1 MLTLS
6 AAGKSIEDIE
16 TLIHDELTSNPDEE
30 ELKIL
35 IDGPSRAGDIKKILE
50 TEGITDV
57 VPEDDDG
64 LLYLLATRKV
74 PKPEPEPE
82 PESKPESESESE
94 SESPSQSAQST
105 ASAASPTPRKVPAIP
120 NSTGI
125 LISYETGKFRPAF
138 MARFTAS
145 LAQAKTRPDVI
156 GLLNGAV
163 SLAAYNAPSCE
174 DLKRLEADG
183 VQILVSGA
191 CSDRLGMT
199 ESLGA
204 GIVAEM
210 SEILDAVL
218 SCEKIISI

>member
-6 AAGKSIEDIE
+6 AAGKSTDDIE
-16 TLIHDELTSNPDEE
+16 TLIHDALTGNPDEE

-64 LLYLLATRKV
+64 MLYLLATRKV
-74 PKPEPEPE
+74 QNPEAEQTP
-82 PESKPESESESE
+82 E
-94 SESPSQSAQST
+94 SESPSESAQT
-105 ASAASPTPRKVPAIP
+105 TDPKTSPLPRKVPAIP

-125 LISYETGKFRPAF
+125 LISCEAGKYRPAF
-138 MARFTAS
+138 MAKFIAS

-156 GLLNGAV
+156 GLLNAAV
-163 SLAAYNAPSCE
+163 SLAAYNAVSCE

-199 ESLGA
+199 EALGA
-204 GIVAEM
+204 GTLADM

>member
-1 MLTLS
+1 MLTLI

-16 TLIHDELTSNPDEE
+16 TLIHDAVTGNEAED

-35 IDGPSRAGDIKKILE
+35 VDGPSRAGEIKKILE
-50 TEGITDV
+50 AEGISDV

-64 LLYLLATRKV
+64 MLYLLATRKILK
-74 PKPEPEPE
+74 PESEQTPEPEPAE
-82 PESKPESESESE
+82 PE
-94 SESPSQSAQST
+94 SESPSKSVQTPAPKT
-105 ASAASPTPRKVPAIP
+105 SPIPRKVPAIP

-125 LISYETGKFRPAF
+125 LISYEAGKYRPAF
-138 MARFTAS
+138 TAKFIAS

-163 SLAAYNAPSCE
+163 SLAAYNAVSCE

-191 CSDRLGMT
+191 CSDRLGIT
-199 ESLGA
+199 EALGA
-204 GIVAEM
+204 GNIADM

>member
-1 MLTLS
+1 MNNMLTLS
-6 AAGKSIEDIE
+6 AAGKSADDIE
-16 TLIHDELTSNPDEE
+16 TLIHDALTNNLYEE

-35 IDGPSRAGDIKKILE
+35 IDGPSRAGEIKKILE
-50 TEGITDV
+50 AEGITDV

-64 LLYLLATRKV
+64 MLYLLATRKV
-74 PKPEPEPE
+74 QKPEAEQPSSELAPNSE
-82 PESKPESESESE
+82 LGKPEEQNT
-94 SESPSQSAQST
+94 SPI
-105 ASAASPTPRKVPAIP
+105 PRKIPAIP

-125 LISYETGKFRPAF
+125 LISCEAGKYRPAF
-138 MARFTAS
+138 MAKFIAS

-156 GLLNGAV
+156 GLLNAAV
-163 SLAAYNAPSCE
+163 SLAAYNAVSCE

-183 VQILVSGA
+183 VQILVSWA
-191 CSDRLGMT
+191 CSDRLGIT

-204 GIVAEM
+204 GVAADM

>member
-6 AAGKSIEDIE
+6 AAGKSTDDIE
-16 TLIHDELTSNPDEE
+16 TLIHDAITGNPDEE

-35 IDGPSRAGDIKKILE
+35 IDGPSRAGDIKRILE

-64 LLYLLATRKV
+64 MLYLLATRKV
-74 PKPEPEPE
+74 QTPETEQIPE
-82 PESKPESESESE
+82 PESE
-94 SESPSQSAQST
+94 SAQT
-105 ASAASPTPRKVPAIP
+105 TDPKTSPIPRKVPAIP

-125 LISYETGKFRPAF
+125 LISCEAGKYRPAF
-138 MARFTAS
+138 MAKFIAS
-145 LAQAKTRPDVI
+145 LTQAKTRPDVI
-156 GLLNGAV
+156 GLLNAAV

-174 DLKRLEADG
+174 DLKQLEADG
-183 VQILVSGA
+183 VQILVSGT

-204 GIVAEM
+204 GNIADM

>member
-6 AAGKSIEDIE
+6 AAGKSTDDIE
-16 TLIHDELTSNPDEE
+16 TMIRDALTGNPDEE

-35 IDGPSRAGDIKKILE
+35 IDGPSRAGEIKKILE
-50 TEGITDV
+50 AEGISDV

-64 LLYLLATRKV
+64 MLYLLATRSV
-74 PKPEPEPE
+74 QKPEAAQPTLESAPDSKVGQPPEQQP
-82 PESKPESESESE
+82 
-94 SESPSQSAQST
+94 
-105 ASAASPTPRKVPAIP
+105 SPTPRKIPSIP

-125 LISYETGKFRPAF
+125 LISCEAGKYRPAF
-138 MARFTAS
+138 MAKFIAS
-145 LAQAKTRPDVI
+145 IAQAQTRPDVI

-163 SLAAYNAPSCE
+163 SLAAYNAVSCE
-174 DLKRLEADG
+174 DLKQLEADG
-183 VQILVSGA
+183 VQVLVSGA

-204 GIVAEM
+204 GIVADM

>member
-6 AAGKSIEDIE
+6 AAGKAADDIE
-16 TLIHDELTSNPDEE
+16 TMIHDALAGNPDEE

-35 IDGPSRAGDIKKILE
+35 IDGPSRAGEVKKILGA
-50 TEGITDV
+50 EGITDV

-64 LLYLLATRKV
+64 LLYLLATREV
-74 PKPEPEPE
+74 QSPEKL
-82 PESKPESESESE
+82 SKPLSESAPDSE
-94 SESPSQSAQST
+94 SGMLSAQKV
-105 ASAASPTPRKVPAIP
+105 SPTPRKIPAIP

-125 LISYETGKFRPAF
+125 LISCEAGKFRPAF
-138 MARFTAS
+138 MTKFIAS

-156 GLLNGAV
+156 GLLNAAV
-163 SLAAYNAPSCE
+163 SLAAYNAPSCD
-174 DLKRLEADG
+174 DLRQLEADG

-199 ESLGA
+199 ESLGV
-204 GIVAEM
+204 GVVADM
-210 SEILDAVL
+210 PEILDAVL

>member
-6 AAGKSIEDIE
+6 AAGKSTDDIE
-16 TLIHDELTSNPDEE
+16 TLIHDALTGNPDEE

-35 IDGPSRAGDIKKILE
+35 IDGPSRAGDIKRILE

-64 LLYLLATRKV
+64 MLYLLATRKV
-74 PKPEPEPE
+74 QNPKAEQPPE
-82 PESKPESESESE
+82 PESE
-94 SESPSQSAQST
+94 SAQT
-105 ASAASPTPRKVPAIP
+105 TEPKTSPIPRKVPAIP

-125 LISYETGKFRPAF
+125 LISCEAGKYRPAF
-138 MARFTAS
+138 MAKFIAS

-163 SLAAYNAPSCE
+163 SLAAYNAVPCE

-204 GIVAEM
+204 GTLADM

>member
-16 TLIHDELTSNPDEE
+16 ALIHDGIAGNPEEE

-35 IDGPSRAGDIKKILE
+35 IDGPSRAGEIRKILE
-50 TEGITDV
+50 AEGITDV

-64 LLYLLATRKV
+64 MLYLLATRRV
-74 PKPEPEPE
+74 EKPEII
-82 PESKPESESESE
+82 SKPTSESAPDSE
-94 SESPSQSAQST
+94 VGTPPEEQKVSPL
-105 ASAASPTPRKVPAIP
+105 PKKIP

-125 LISYETGKFRPAF
+125 LISCESGKYRPAF
-138 MARFTAS
+138 MAKFTAS

-156 GLLNGAV
+156 GLLNAAV
-163 SLAAYNAPSCE
+163 SLAAYNAPSCD
-174 DLKRLEADG
+174 DLRRLEADG

-199 ESLGA
+199 EALGA
-204 GIVAEM
+204 GVVADM
-210 SEILDAVL
+210 AEILDAVL

>member
-6 AAGKSIEDIE
+6 AAGKSIDYIE
-16 TLIHDELTSNPDEE
+16 TLIHDALTSNPDEE

-35 IDGPSRAGDIKKILE
+35 IDGPSRAGEIRKILE
-50 TEGITDV
+50 AEGITDV

-74 PKPEPEPE
+74 DKSQ
-82 PESKPESESESE
+82 PESDTP
-94 SESPSQSAQST
+94 P
-105 ASAASPTPRKVPAIP
+105 SAAEASPEQTPTPTTSPMPRKIPAIP

-125 LISYETGKFRPAF
+125 LISCEAGKYRPAF
-138 MARFTAS
+138 MAKFTAS

-156 GLLNGAV
+156 GLMNGAV
-163 SLAAYNAPSCE
+163 SLAAYNAVSCD

-183 VQILVSGA
+183 VKVLVSGA

-204 GIVAEM
+204 GVVADM

>member
-6 AAGKSIEDIE
+6 AAGKSIDDIE
-16 TLIHDELTSNPDEE
+16 TLIHDALTSNPDEE

-35 IDGPSRAGDIKKILE
+35 IDGPSHAGEVKKILE
-50 TEGITDV
+50 AEEITDV

-64 LLYLLATRKV
+64 MLYLLATRKV
-74 PKPEPEPE
+74 QKPEPETE
-82 PESKPESESESE
+82 PAPE
-94 SESPSQSAQST
+94 SESPSESEQT
-105 ASAASPTPRKVPAIP
+105 TELKTPPTPKKIPAIP

-125 LISYETGKFRPAF
+125 LISCEAGKFRPAF
-138 MARFTAS
+138 MAKFTAS

-156 GLLNGAV
+156 GLMNGAV
-163 SLAAYNAPSCE
+163 SLAAYNAPSCD
-174 DLKRLEADG
+174 DLKQLEAEG
-183 VQILVSGA
+183 VQILVSGV

-199 ESLGA
+199 EALGA
-204 GIVAEM
+204 GSIADM

>member
-6 AAGKSIEDIE
+6 AAGKSIDDIE
-16 TLIHDELTSNPDEE
+16 TLIRDALAGNPDEE

-50 TEGITDV
+50 AEGITDV

-64 LLYLLATRKV
+64 MLYLLATRKV
-74 PKPEPEPE
+74 QKPEPAPE
-82 PESKPESESESE
+82 TE
-94 SESPSQSAQST
+94 SESPSDSEQ
-105 ASAASPTPRKVPAIP
+105 AADPKTSPTPRKIPAIP

-125 LISYETGKFRPAF
+125 LISCEAGKYRPAF
-138 MARFTAS
+138 MAKFTAS
-145 LAQAKTRPDVI
+145 LSQAKTRPDVI
-156 GLLNGAV
+156 GLMNGAV
-163 SLAAYNAPSCE
+163 SLAAYNAVSCD
-174 DLKRLEADG
+174 DLKQLEADG
-183 VQILVSGA
+183 VKVLVSGA

-199 ESLGA
+199 EALGA
-204 GIVAEM
+204 GIVADM

>member
-6 AAGKSIEDIE
+6 AAGKSIDDIE
-16 TLIHDELTSNPDEE
+16 TMIHDALTGNPDEE

-35 IDGPSRAGDIKKILE
+35 IDGPSRAGEIRKILE
-50 TEGITDV
+50 TEGISDV

-74 PKPEPEPE
+74 HKPQPEPETP
-82 PESKPESESESE
+82 P
-94 SESPSQSAQST
+94 ST
-105 ASAASPTPRKVPAIP
+105 AEASPELTPAPATPPIPRKIPAIP

-125 LISYETGKFRPAF
+125 LISCESGKFRPAF
-138 MARFTAS
+138 MAKFTAS

-156 GLLNGAV
+156 GLMNGAV
-163 SLAAYNAPSCE
+163 SLAAYNAPSCD
-174 DLKRLEADG
+174 DLRKLEAEG

-199 ESLGA
+199 EALGA
-204 GIVAEM
+204 GIVADM
-210 SEILDAVL
+210 PEILDAVL

>member
-6 AAGKSIEDIE
+6 AAGKSIDDIE
-16 TLIHDELTSNPDEE
+16 TLIHDALTSNPDEE
-30 ELKIL
+30 ELRIL
-35 IDGPSRAGDIKKILE
+35 IDGPSHAGEIKKILE
-50 TEGITDV
+50 TEGISDV

-64 LLYLLATRKV
+64 MLYLLATRKV
-74 PKPEPEPE
+74 DKPEPAPAAT
-82 PESKPESESESE
+82 PESEL
-94 SESPSQSAQST
+94 ESPSQTAQT
-105 ASAASPTPRKVPAIP
+105 PEPKTSPIPRKVPAIP

-156 GLLNGAV
+156 GLMNGAV

-174 DLKRLEADG
+174 DLRRLEADG
-183 VQILVSGA
+183 VQVLVSGA

-199 ESLGA
+199 EALGA
-204 GIVAEM
+204 GLVADM
-210 SEILDAVL
+210 PEILDAVL

>member
-6 AAGKSIEDIE
+6 AAGKSTDDIE
-16 TLIHDELTSNPDEE
+16 TLIHDAITGNPDEE

-64 LLYLLATRKV
+64 MLYLLATRKV
-74 PKPEPEPE
+74 QNPEAEQTP
-82 PESKPESESESE
+82 E
-94 SESPSQSAQST
+94 SESPSESAQT
-105 ASAASPTPRKVPAIP
+105 TDTKTSPLPRKVPAIP

-125 LISYETGKFRPAF
+125 LISCEAGKYRPAF
-138 MARFTAS
+138 MAKFIAS

-163 SLAAYNAPSCE
+163 SSCE

-191 CSDRLGMT
+191 CSDRLGIT

-204 GIVAEM
+204 GNIADM